1 MSTSLKKYIE
11 INGYEKGYK
20 KYIIDRPSSS
30 NRIKKYI
37 KEYGLKNGIDK
48 VIEENTKWC
57 SNSKEKFIKLYGEIE
72 GSLRWENFIKSSKK
86 NRITKCSRPTI
97 EKYIEKYGEEEG
109 KILWE
114 KYKDSLKFTKNKCIE
129 KYGKEKGE
137 EKWNEYINKMSESCK
152 KSTTSSQM
160 KYINSIEYY
169 INRYGKEEG
178 EKKYLQWK
186 KSQDHSSKEFMIKK
200 YGIEEGI
207 KKYKEVCFKRAF
219 HSDSYHSKISQELFE
234 DIKKIID
241 DGKMEFKY
249 SNNGGELRLYD
260 EKENKPYY
268 YDFSVGK
275 KIIEYNGDFW
285 HANPRIYNSDYYFK
299 DGVYAS
305 DVWEKDKKKTE
316 LAKQLGYDVFVVWD
330 NDYKKDKLGIL
341 GECLKFLKNKDKK
354 EN

>member
-48 VIEENTKWC
+48 VIEENTKRC

-152 KSTTSSQM
+152 KSTTSESM
-160 KYINSIEYY
+160 KYINSKEYY
-169 INRYGKEEG
+169 VDKYGEEEG
-178 EKKYLQWK
+178 EKRYYLWK

-200 YGIEEGI
+200 YGIKEGLKRY
-207 KKYKEVCFKRAF
+207 KKVGLKRAIHF
-219 HSDSYHSKISQELFE
+219 DSYHSKISQILFE
-234 DIKKIID
+234 DIKKIIKD
-241 DGKMEFKY
+241 DSNIKF
-249 SNNGGELRLYD
+249 SNNGGELRLYN
-260 EKENKPYY
+260 KGENKPYY
-268 YDFSVGK
+268 YDFSYK
-275 KIIEYNGDFW
+275 NKIIEYNGDYW
-285 HANPRIYNSDYYFK
+285 HANPKIYESKYVFK
-299 DGVYAS
+299 DGIYAS
-305 DVWEKDKKKTE
+305 DIWERDKKKIDF
-316 LAKQLGYDVFVVWD
+316 AKSLGYDVFIVWD
-330 NDYKKDKLGIL
+330 NDYKKDKIGVLEKCLEFLNIQKIIL
-341 GECLKFLKNKDKK
+341 
-354 EN
+354 